1 MSKESERPLPYGRQS
16 IDDSDIAAVAQ
27 VLAGDWLTTGPA
39 VEAFENAFAERVGA
53 AHAVACS
60 SGTAALHLALEALWH
75 AEGDHVIV
83 PAISF
88 LATANAVRFMGAEV
102 IFADVDPE
110 TGLLTSD
117 HAEAALKGAAGA
129 RVKALLPVHLAG
141 QCVDMASLKSFAK
154 AFGLNIVEDACHA
167 LGSIVASGGERTP
180 VGACRQSDMAT
191 FSFHPVKAITTGE
204 GGMVTCASG
213 DIAQRLA
220 SMRNHGMSRDAR
232 AFQNAA
238 LAFEGEV
245 ANPWYYEMEEVGFNY
260 RLSDIQCALGLSQ
273 LSRLDDFLAKRSAL
287 VARYEQELAELAPT
301 VRPIARVPQ
310 CDPAW
315 HLFVVLIDFD
325 QIGVSRADVMNA
337 LKAQGIGSQVHYIPL
352 YQQPY
357 YRQRYGRQKLPGA
370 EAYYARCLSLPLFP
384 DMGQDDVVR
393 VSSALKEIVAGG

>member
-1 MSKESERPLPYGRQS
+1 MSKGSTRPLPYGRQS
-16 IDDSDIAAVAQ
+16 IDASDIDAVGK

-39 VEAFENAFAERVGA
+39 VEAFESAFAVRVGA

-60 SGTAALHLALEALWH
+60 SGTAALHLALEALWL
-75 AEGDHVIV
+75 AERDHVIV

-88 LATANAVRFMGAEV
+88 LATANAVRFMGADV
-102 IFADVDPE
+102 IFADVDQE
-110 TGLLTSD
+110 TGLLTAD

-129 RVKALLPVHLAG
+129 QVKALLPVHLAG
-141 QCVDMASLKSFAK
+141 QCVDMAELKSFAD
-154 AFGLNIVEDACHA
+154 AMGLNIVEDACHA
-167 LGSIVASGGERTP
+167 LGSIDTSGDDPAP

-191 FSFHPVKAITTGE
+191 FSFHPVKTITTGE
-204 GGMVTCASG
+204 GGMVTCASA
-213 DIAQRLA
+213 DSAQRLR
-220 SMRNHGMSRDAR
+220 SMRNHGLSRDAR

-238 LAFEGEV
+238 LAFDGET

-273 LSRLDDFLAKRSAL
+273 LARLDDFIAKRGEL
-287 VARYEQELAELAPT
+287 VARYESELADLAPV
-301 VRPIARVPQ
+301 VRSIARAPH
-310 CDPAW
+310 CEPAW

-325 QIGVSRADVMNA
+325 QIGASRADVMGALNA
-337 LKAQGIGSQVHYIPL
+337 EGIGSQVHYIPL

-384 DMGQDDVVR
+384 DMTQGDVDR
-393 VSSALKEIVAGG
+393 VCGALKGIVAGG